1 MSTELQFGRDVQGY
15 NAYAPAPSAKKW
27 NATLTNGNA
36 TSIIVP
42 SNYPV
47 WIVSFRY
54 YPNDIWVDVSG
65 ATAAF
70 PVGNTL
76 TPSTSELNPASL
88 TLLAGTQI
96 SVITGLTTADV
107 SIVMWPVRNQ

>member
-15 NAYAPAPSAKKW
+15 NAYAPYPSMNKW

-42 SNYPV
+42 SNYPLWV
-47 WIVSFRY
+47 VSFRY
-54 YPNDIWVDVSG
+54 YPNDVWVDVSG
-65 ATAAF
+65 AAATF
-70 PVGNTL
+70 PVGTTL
-76 TPSTSELNPASL
+76 AASTSELNPASL

-96 SVITGLTTADV
+96 SVITGLTSADI
-107 SIVMWPVRNQ
+107 SIVMWPMRNM